1 MAAWRARAD
10 YGAQCR
16 IGRRQEGDM
25 VMLDPCSSQR
35 PQEPIPASHGAVPFV
50 LTLSPELKQDQ
61 GRGLRGALGRLG
73 RVVDGVC
80 VYCVYVRWYVQA
92 PTAEHVGGC

>member
-1 MAAWRARAD
+1 
-10 YGAQCR
+10 
-16 IGRRQEGDM
+16 M